1 MVTTG
6 FTLAV
11 LSACGF
17 WLVYDK
23 LPRRV
28 KKFMQKHV
36 LLTDAIACFLTY
48 SLFGGT
54 LVALFA
60 AAWLGIIVSIMLALT
75 KNPST
80 NALLEDFSRRA
91 GRMKDKFLEWANA
104 KADAVQ
110 STKD

>member
-1 MVTTG
+1 
-6 FTLAV
+6 
-11 LSACGF
+11 
-17 WLVYDK
+17 
-23 LPRRV
+23 
-28 KKFMQKHV
+28 MQKHV

-80 NALLEDFSRRA
+80 NVLLEDFSRRA
-91 GRMKDKFLEWANA
+91 GRMKDKFLEWANT
-104 KADAVQ
+104 KVDAMQ